1 VDGKDRWHVAKPCSD
16 CPFRRECGI
25 RLYADR
31 IREIVELHVAP
42 ANGQGGSFPCHK
54 TVDHDERDRTT
65 EKQCAGA
72 LIFMYKN
79 EASTQLSRVMERLG
93 AVDPDLATGDHPEI
107 FEDLDQMLEHALDTR
122 QTRRRKSSRRR

>member
-1 VDGKDRWHVAKPCSD
+1 VGGKERWHVAKPCSN
-16 CPFRRECGI
+16 CPFRREGGI

-42 ANGQGGSFPCHK
+42 ANGQGSSFPCHK
-54 TVDHDERDRTT
+54 TVDHDERDPRT

-79 EASTQLSRVMERLG
+79 EASTQISRVMERIR
-93 AVDPDLATGDHPEI
+93 ATDPDLCHGDHPEI
-107 FEDLDQMLEHALDTR
+107 FDDLDQMLEHALDERPRR
-122 QTRRRKSSRRR
+122 QRKSSRR